1 MDPTGRAWLSSEA
14 ILPSGDL
21 RTQPE
26 VAAALDRRI
35 TYETRPG
42 NSGAVMLYVA
52 APIVEDD
59 HLLSI
64 VSLWEIVV
72 KTSLGKLPLG
82 KTIAEL
88 VRDDVQGNGIELL

>member
-1 MDPTGRAWLSSEA
+1 MEDFEHNLVTQASLVARGLGDRSDRSCPGRGWLRCQLNAHLLLVDPTGRAWLSSEA

-42 NSGAVMLYVA
+42 TRCLAGRHDEPDL
-52 APIVEDD
+52 AP
-59 HLLSI
+59 
-64 VSLWEIVV
+64 
-72 KTSLGKLPLG
+72 
-82 KTIAEL
+82 
-88 VRDDVQGNGIELL
+88 